1 MSVAGFVVR
10 RAVVGDVEVVV
21 AQRRAMFEEMRSAES
36 AALDD
41 MATRFAPWVK
51 REIAAERYLGWF
63 AVAEGTVA
71 AGLGLWLMEWP
82 PHVVGR
88 ASRRG
93 YLLNVYTEKR
103 FRRLGLARELVEV
116 AVEWCRGNGVD
127 VMVLHASDAGRR
139 MYEELGFG
147 ATNEMRMVLSDAGEP

>member
-1 MSVAGFVVR
+1 MTVAGFVVR

-21 AQRRAMFEEMRSAES
+21 AQRRAMFEEMRSTES

-41 MATRFAPWVK
+41 MAARFAPWVK

-63 AVAEGTVA
+63 AVAEGIVA

-103 FRRLGLARELVEV
+103 YRRLGLARELVKV
-116 AVEWCRGNGVD
+116 AVDWCRGNGVD

>member
-10 RAVVGDVEVVV
+10 RAVVGDAEVVT
-21 AQRRAMFEEMRSAES
+21 AQRRAMFTAMKSADA

-41 MATRFAPWVK
+41 MEARFLPWVK
-51 REIAAERYLGWF
+51 REIAAERYLGWL
-63 AVAEGTVA
+63 AVADGGSVA
-71 AGLGLWLMEWP
+71 AGVGLWLMEWP

-93 YLLNVYTEKR
+93 YLLNVYTEAG
-103 FRRLGLARELVEV
+103 FRRLGLARHLVEV
-116 AVEWCRGNGVD
+116 AMDWCRANGVE
-127 VMVLHASDAGRR
+127 VLVLHASDAGRA

-147 ATNEMRMVLSDAGEP
+147 ATNEMRVVL

>member
-1 MSVAGFVVR
+1 
-10 RAVVGDVEVVV
+10 
-21 AQRRAMFEEMRSAES
+21 MFEEMRSAES